1 MAIDPVNY
9 AGDRR
14 VNASRPK
21 RSTPRLESQPAIEFE
36 NRDGVIFFRTLI
48 FDNTRTHKDR
58 CGSIVESAR
67 ILGWSDWFEIPSR
80 GIDVE

>member
-9 AGDRR
+9 PGDRR

-21 RSTPRLESQPAIEFE
+21 RSTPRLESQPSIEFE
-36 NRDGVIFFRTLI
+36 TRDGVLFFRCLI

-58 CGSIVESAR
+58 CGSIVDSAR
-67 ILGWSDWFEIPSR
+67 ILGWSEWSLVPEGGGR
-80 GIDVE
+80 